1 MISSQCKGI
10 IQGSVQKVFQDY
22 TLYILCKAEFF
33 EEGRS
38 IFKFTL
44 PGFLISASSTALH
57 RTADVKKVESK
68 LKITVFFK

>member
-22 TLYILCKAEFF
+22 TLYIFDVCKAESF

-57 RTADVKKVESK
+57 RTANVKKMLRVN
-68 LKITVFFK
+68 